1 MTRDR
6 LIQLIAAAVCL
17 VGATGAGALLPS
29 LLEDQERYALRYTDD
44 VAEGAPPFVAFA
56 TSIGALRGVL
66 VNYLW
71 IKINTMKEKGQFYEV
86 MADADLLTKLQPRFP
101 TVWTFHGHNMA
112 YNISVA
118 THTPEERWEWVRSGI
133 RLVQKEGLKYNPND
147 LLLHRELAFWYAH
160 KIDGYADDAHLH
172 YKREF
177 CREWHYVLGP
187 PPPNYEDRIAWIKAV
202 ADAPESLQEAEER
215 SPGVLALVE
224 RLKSD
229 LSPFQRRTEFEL
241 DARFLRDYGQW
252 KAITEQSMVA
262 ELLGYAERARR
273 DNEFFRAFDELAADP
288 ARAEA
293 WQTLLQH
300 VRKKVLR
307 EEYNMDPQ
315 RMYEYTRDL
324 GPIDWRHAQGHA
336 LYWARRGAEV
346 AESRVANED
355 GVYKIV
361 NNDRMQLQAMQ
372 ALAREGRIR
381 FDPFSEELP
390 NRYMEPRWID
400 TIDQQFEHFWKKHE
414 HTRGAGGDTFIGFLE
429 NFMRFAIRFSYQAG
443 EIEKAQSIMDRMDRL
458 FGQQAGRPDN
468 FYNRPLDVFVREQ
481 LQGELTNQP
490 YLAANEIYAALRN
503 GFRLGIGRRDEA
515 RYRHAVEYAKWV
527 GDYVRQS
534 EEYGYTNQFGESRL
548 ASYVGNFLD
557 NHEEIFD
564 VVITDGTLD
573 LFERMTIWRYA
584 DEMTVDPELRAKV
597 YRDVIPAIEQ
607 ELASLPIGQRFSAEE
622 LFPPPPNLEAYERR
636 IALERERREREMAEQ
651 RDRPE
656 ITRQENRVND

>member
-229 LSPFQRRTEFEL
+229 LNPFQRRTEFEL

-355 GVYKIV
+355 DVYKIV

-414 HTRGAGGDTFIGFLE
+414 HTRGAGGSSASRRAVRTTSTTARSTSSSASSSRVSSRTSRTSPRTRSTPRCA
-429 NFMRFAIRFSYQAG
+429 MAFASVSAG
-443 EIEKAQSIMDRMDRL
+443 
-458 FGQQAGRPDN
+458 GTRPATGM
-468 FYNRPLDVFVREQ
+468 PLSTPS
-481 LQGELTNQP
+481 GSATTS
-490 YLAANEIYAALRN
+490 
-503 GFRLGIGRRDEA
+503 A
-515 RYRHAVEYAKWV
+515 RARSTGTRTSSA
-527 GDYVRQS
+527 
-534 EEYGYTNQFGESRL
+534 SR
-548 ASYVGNFLD
+548 
-557 NHEEIFD
+557 
-564 VVITDGTLD
+564 
-573 LFERMTIWRYA
+573 
-584 DEMTVDPELRAKV
+584 
-597 YRDVIPAIEQ
+597 
-607 ELASLPIGQRFSAEE
+607 ASLPMSATSSTTTKRSSTSSS
-622 LFPPPPNLEAYERR
+622 PTARW
-636 IALERERREREMAEQ
+636 
-651 RDRPE
+651 
-656 ITRQENRVND
+656 TSSSG